1 MTTDYGTILS
11 DSDGVI
17 GEVVTIDPPAFS
29 VPTVES
35 TNHSSG
41 GKRQHQSSGLQDM
54 PEFKTTINFVPA
66 DIAALKTDAAAG
78 TKKAYTITFPNGYR
92 EPFSAIVTMIK
103 PMAADATKPNTL
115 RAEITFQPTD
125 SLDLSS

>member
-11 DSDGVI
+11 DSDGTI

-29 VPTVES
+29 IPAVES

-41 GKRQHQSSGLQDM
+41 GKRQFESSKLQDM
-54 PEFKTTINFVPA
+54 PEFKVTVNFVPA
-66 DIAALKTDAAAG
+66 DIATMKTDAAAG
-78 TKKAYTITFPNGYR
+78 TKKAYTITFPNAYR
-92 EPFSAIVTMIK
+92 EPFVALVTMIK
-103 PMAADATKPNTL
+103 PMAMDATKPNTL
-115 RAEITFQPTD
+115 RAEITFQPSD